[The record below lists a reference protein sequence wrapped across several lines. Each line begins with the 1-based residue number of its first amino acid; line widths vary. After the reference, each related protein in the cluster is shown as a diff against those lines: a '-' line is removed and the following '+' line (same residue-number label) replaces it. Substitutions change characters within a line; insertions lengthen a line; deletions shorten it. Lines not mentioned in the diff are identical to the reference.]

1 MRTCGAILMMALAI
15 CADGLDHVLAVVEDQ
30 QGAAVPEVR
39 AHRLQ
44 QRPIGLFA
52 HAEHLR
58 RLADDQRRVA
68 DRRQVE
74 EPHAV
79 GKVVDLLRRDLQRQA
94 RLAQP
99 AHADQGQ
106 QARCRRAGS

>member
-1 MRTCGAILMMALAI
+1 MRCHLDDGARHLRR
-15 CADGLDHVLAVVEDQ
+15 GLDHLLAVVQDQ
-30 QGAAVPEVR
+30 QRAAIPEVR

-99 AHADQGQ
+99 AHADQASAG
-106 QARCRRAGS
+106 ALSRAGS